1 MNPQEKSSF
10 FEFKSRINANP
21 VRNIIG
27 TSMFSDV
34 RGLAFHD
41 SESGWLQT
49 GYGELGTSG
58 LGLWRVKSTGHRIE
72 LGETDCVTVIL
83 PVHGRIDTEA
93 GDTICSASAGD
104 LLLLGP
110 GKRNTRVSP
119 FSRNAYEAY
128 VLLLK
133 PQLARSLEGDCI
145 ALANPG
151 SGAHSYMRY
160 LFGELAL
167 GKTPLM
173 KSEVQ
178 NAAAVLLLEYIHC
191 LFEVPG
197 VVENDAEAGPR
208 ALRMAEGIMISRF
221 SEALSISAIARKV
234 GVSQR
239 ALQLAFKR
247 YREMTPRERLN
258 RIRLSKARN
267 RLLSSN
273 DGESVSNIALECGF
287 AHLGRFAESYRNTYG
302 EVPSETLRNA
312 RSAGS

>member
-1 MNPQEKSSF
+1 MSPQKKLSF
-10 FEFKSRINANP
+10 FEVKSRINFNP
-21 VRNIIG
+21 AKNIIG

-34 RGLAFHD
+34 RGLSFDD
-41 SESGWLQT
+41 SENGWLQT
-49 GYGELGTSG
+49 AYGELGTSG
-58 LGLWRVKSTGHRIE
+58 IGLWRVQSTGHRIE
-72 LGETDCVTVIL
+72 LGETDCVTIIL

-93 GDTICSASAGD
+93 GDAICSAAAGD

-110 GKRNTRVSP
+110 GKRNTRVGP

-128 VLLLK
+128 VVLLK
-133 PQLARSLEGDCI
+133 PQLARQLDGDCI

-151 SGAHSYMRY
+151 SGAHTYMRY
-160 LFGELAL
+160 LFGELAR
-167 GKTPLM
+167 GETPLA
-173 KSEVQ
+173 KSDVQ
-178 NAAAVLLLEYIHC
+178 NAAAVLLLEHIHS

-197 VVENDAEAGPR
+197 AAENGTDAGPR
-208 ALRMAEGIMISRF
+208 ALRMAEGIMTSRF
-221 SEALSISAIARKV
+221 GETLSISAIARNV

-258 RIRLSKARN
+258 RIRLSKARS

-273 DGESVSNIALECGF
+273 EGESVSNIALECGF
-287 AHLGRFAESYRNTYG
+287 AHLGRFAETYRNTYG

-312 RSAGS
+312 RSAGG